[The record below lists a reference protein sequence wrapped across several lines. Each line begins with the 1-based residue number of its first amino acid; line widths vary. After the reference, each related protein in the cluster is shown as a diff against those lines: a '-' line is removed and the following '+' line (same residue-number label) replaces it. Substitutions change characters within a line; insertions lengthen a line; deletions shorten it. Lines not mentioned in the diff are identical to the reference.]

1 MMELNVWKGDW
12 GLPSVDTACLEA
24 LAYAKFSG
32 APLIVNEVRRPWFA
46 TLPVMRH
53 GPSTRLTKFEDMVS
67 HLRKQNYS
75 ADIQLSAQQSS
86 DVRAYTAMLRQK
98 LKPALLYLWW
108 VDAKNYVDLTRPWY
122 ARALAFPLNYILPGQ
137 MQRDATAAL
146 QCKLELLD
154 LEGTQAETA
163 LLKEAQECLTTLS
176 QRLGKE
182 MFFFGKRPT
191 SLDAVV
197 FAHLAPLLKAPFPN
211 AALQNHLK
219 ACENLAAFV
228 GRILQQY
235 FPPATPDSEKRDQSK
250 GNSSTSSSSSTD
262 VDFNFSWVNTT
273 LSVGFAAGAM
283 LMYALTSGLVQIE
296 FQEAEKEVQ
305 EED

>member
-1 MMELNVWKGDW
+1 MELNIWKGDW
-12 GLPSVDTACLEA
+12 GLPSIDTACLEA

-32 APLIVNEVRRPWFA
+32 APLIINEVRRPWFA
-46 TLPVMRH
+46 TLPIMRH
-53 GPSTRLTKFEDMVS
+53 GPSTRITKFEDMVA
-67 HLRKQNYS
+67 HFRKQNYS
-75 ADIQLSAQQSS
+75 ADIQLTAQQSS

-108 VDAKNYVDLTRPWY
+108 VDAKNYVELTRPWY
-122 ARALAFPLNYILPGQ
+122 ARALAFPLNYVLPGQ
-137 MQRDATAAL
+137 MQRDAMAAL

-154 LEGTQAETA
+154 LEGKQAETA

-176 QRLGKE
+176 QRLGKDT
-182 MFFFGKRPT
+182 FFFGKRPT

-235 FPPATPDSEKRDQSK
+235 FPPASADSEKGDRPGGGSP
-250 GNSSTSSSSSTD
+250 GSSDT
-262 VDFNFSWVNTT
+262 DFNFSWLNTT
-273 LSVGFAAGAM
+273 LSVAFAAGAM
-283 LMYALTSGLVQIE
+283 LIYAVTSGLIQIE
-296 FQEAEKEVQ
+296 FQEAEKEAQ
-305 EED
+305 DED